1 MGESNLA
8 GRKVICGPLAPFE
21 EGSLDAARGAFSSCE
36 PLYLGQSWRDSPED
50 GFRPGVAR
58 VGSQGGSILF
68 LADLDDADI
77 VAPRAEFNDAAFK
90 AGDAFEI
97 FLAPEGQHSYCEFH
111 VTPGNARL
119 QLRFPRP
126 GAAREAPKY
135 AGDPLAPFKIREP
148 LFSSRV
154 FLWGKGDGW
163 SVLARVP
170 LASILEG
177 RRDPPPAIRFS
188 LCRYDWTSGK
198 GDPVLSSASEHRA
211 CDFHRVE
218 EWMTMRIEA

>member
-1 MGESNLA
+1 
-8 GRKVICGPLAPFE
+8 VICGPLAPFE
-21 EGSLDAARGAFSSCE
+21 ESNLDAARGAFSSCE
-36 PLYLGQSWRDSPED
+36 PIHLRQSWRDSPEE
-50 GFRPGVAR
+50 GFRPAVAR
-58 VGSQGGSILF
+58 VGRQGESILF

-97 FLAPEGQHSYCEFH
+97 FLAPEGQPSYYEFH
-111 VTPGNARL
+111 VSPGNARL

-126 GAAREAPKY
+126 GAAREAPFF
-135 AGDPLAPFKIREP
+135 AGDPLAPFKVREA

-154 FLWGKGDGW
+154 FIWEKGGGW
-163 SVLARVP
+163 SVLAKVP

-177 RRDPPPAIRFS
+177 GRELPLAVRFS
-188 LCRYDWTSGK
+188 LGRYDWTSGREA
-198 GDPVLSSASEHRA
+198 PVVSSASMHRV
-211 CDFHRVE
+211 CDFHRME